1 MLARED
7 EWACV
12 CDQFGEGG
20 FVFVTR
26 AAVGSPFLNTG
37 WGVSELSIRAHPI
50 HPEACTKSCCREV
63 EVDADVA
70 DCGVVA
76 TTGDCA
82 VEGGGVV
89 LVHKAPP
96 VANKVGKRCE
106 EGEGAYHF
114 DDVDHAVAV
123 VGGVGA

>member
-26 AAVGSPFLNTG
+26 AAVGSPFLNAG

-76 TTGDCA
+76 TTGNRA
-82 VEGGGVV
+82 VERRWSCPGT
-89 LVHKAPP
+89 
-96 VANKVGKRCE
+96 
-106 EGEGAYHF
+106 
-114 DDVDHAVAV
+114 
-123 VGGVGA
+123 